1 MKKTTRTLSIVLLA
15 ASLGLGSKMGDAAT
29 YDDAANITTEGKVKI
44 LENDSSNPVV
54 SDPENPGN
62 EVTPEEPTN
71 PYPGLLRINYVSNFD
86 FGQIQNVSR
95 AIEQKARLD
104 HVWVNGE
111 EVSRVPFVATEDRRG
126 SERLGWELQVL
137 QPNQLADASGH
148 ELIGATI
155 TLSGLRYVNATA
167 ATPIVNQNEIVL
179 GAAAQTLATADAAQG
194 SGAWALALGQS
205 NGEGH
210 TDGVVLRIPANT
222 TANNTEYSTAIVWE
236 LVADPT
242 TGTGG

>member
-1 MKKTTRTLSIVLLA
+1 M
-15 ASLGLGSKMGDAAT
+15 
-29 YDDAANITTEGKVKI
+29 
-44 LENDSSNPVV
+44 
-54 SDPENPGN
+54 
-62 EVTPEEPTN
+62 
-71 PYPGLLRINYVSNFD
+71 
-86 FGQIQNVSR
+86 
-95 AIEQKARLD
+95 
-104 HVWVNGE
+104 WVNGE

-148 ELIGATI
+148 ELMGATI

-222 TANNTEYSTAIVWE
+222 TANNTEYSTAIVLGAGCGSDYRNRWINHPKFFWINLKGKARSNE
-236 LVADPT
+236 KKCPYHHSKFTRYRALASLDNPIC
-242 TGTGG
+242 GNR